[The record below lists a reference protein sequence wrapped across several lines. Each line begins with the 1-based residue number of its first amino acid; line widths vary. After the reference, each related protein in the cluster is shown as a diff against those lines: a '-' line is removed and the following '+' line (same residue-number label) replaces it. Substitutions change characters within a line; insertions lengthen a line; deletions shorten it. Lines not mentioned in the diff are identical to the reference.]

1 MQNSNSTYLN
11 SCNHL
16 FSWSAVFSG
25 VLVAIGIGALF
36 SLLGSGIGLALFQ
49 PDAKLVYTLSI
60 AGVIWAVVG
69 GTISMFLGGMVT
81 GYLSFASRTKA
92 KIYGL
97 VMWSLSFIAGLIL
110 VASGASML
118 LTGASQFVSSS
129 VSISTQ
135 LASAAIKPIANKAA
149 DNLDTDRVLTEVAN
163 KAERILENSAK
174 KSKGENL
181 LDDSQEKE
189 QGAISSIR
197 NFITNNDENNT
208 EKLRNEAIT
217 QITDNTNL
225 SQQQA
230 EELLD
235 KWQQNYEKL
244 SVKTQ
249 EIVRYSS
256 NALSA
261 VTLCALV
268 VMLLGALATIWGSSL
283 GAKPYNK
290 I

>member
-1 MQNSNSTYLN
+1 
-11 SCNHL
+11 
-16 FSWSAVFSG
+16 
-25 VLVAIGIGALF
+25 
-36 SLLGSGIGLALFQ
+36 
-49 PDAKLVYTLSI
+49 VYTLSI

-69 GTISMFLGGMVT
+69 GTISMVLGGMVT